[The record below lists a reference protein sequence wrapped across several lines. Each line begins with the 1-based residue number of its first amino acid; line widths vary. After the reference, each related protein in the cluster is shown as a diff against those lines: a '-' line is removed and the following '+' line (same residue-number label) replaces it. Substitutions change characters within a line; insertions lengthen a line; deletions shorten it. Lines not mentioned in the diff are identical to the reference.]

1 MADFYISVMMI
12 NSFSFVTYE
21 TKMHK
26 KKKVFYK
33 YTIFFHKIVKEEPIA
48 NQITKINSANDA
60 KPMTFPGARCR

>member
-33 YTIFFHKIVKEEPIA
+33 YTIFFIK
-48 NQITKINSANDA
+48 S
-60 KPMTFPGARCR
+60 